1 VPAIHVSTVPI
12 ESRAGDFN
20 QIERGTY
27 SGFYLRFAPADTWP
41 DCGRPSLRSGR
52 REWVWT
58 IGNGGFVL
66 CGVALILLRDSQMA
80 PFLYVMVIAQGL
92 LGYGLTSVMG
102 AIPAEILEGR
112 NYGSIFGT
120 VMLAAILGGAAG
132 PWVTAA
138 LHDRFGTYLP
148 AFLLSMALSLVSAIT
163 IWLAAPRKVRAVAGR
178 MRKAVAD

>member
-1 VPAIHVSTVPI
+1 VPAIHVSTVSI
-12 ESRAGDFN
+12 ESRASDFN

-27 SGFYLRFAPADTWP
+27 SGFYLRFAPAGTWP

-80 PFLYVMVIAQGL
+80 PFLYGIVIAQGL
-92 LGYGLTSVMG
+92 LGYGLTFMG

-112 NYGSIFGT
+112 NYGSLFGT
-120 VMLAAILGGAAG
+120 AMLAAILGGAAG
-132 PWVTAA
+132 PWVSGA

-148 AFLLSMALSLVSAIT
+148 AFLLSLALSLVSAIT

>member
-41 DCGRPSLRSGR
+41 DCGRPSLRSGLAG
-52 REWVWT
+52 T

-66 CGVALILLRDSQMA
+66 CCVALILLRDSQMA
-80 PFLYVMVIAQGL
+80 PFLYVMVVAQGL

-120 VMLAAILGGAAG
+120 AMLAAILGGAAG
-132 PWVTAA
+132 PWVTGA

-163 IWLAAPRKVRAVAGR
+163 IWLAAPGKVRAVAGR

>member
-1 VPAIHVSTVPI
+1 MPAIHVSTVSI
-12 ESRAGDFN
+12 ESRASDFN

-27 SGFYLRFAPADTWP
+27 SGFYLRFAPAGTWP

-92 LGYGLTSVMG
+92 LGYGLTSVMR

-120 VMLAAILGGAAG
+120 AMLAAILGGAAG
-132 PWVTAA
+132 PWVTGA

-148 AFLLSMALSLVSAIT
+148 AFLLSLALSLVSAIT
-163 IWLAAPRKVRAVAGR
+163 IWLAAHAKLGPSPDG
-178 MRKAVAD
+178 